1 MSFYQS
7 TRAILMDNGEEEDK
21 QHQREMR
28 LITVLVSI
36 LSCIS
41 MVIGLVVLA
50 LGLVILSEEAGVISY
65 LSGCN
70 MTFGVAMFLA
80 GLFEI
85 VCACTRRATGC
96 MIFMFDMFAVL
107 SIIAAIVDIDT
118 MRRWLQY
125 PDGSQL
131 PLPVAIEYTCLL
143 LAAIGWVIK
152 AVCTWVLWMKSPFS
166 AAWMPALL

>member
-1 MSFYQS
+1 
-7 TRAILMDNGEEEDK
+7 
-21 QHQREMR
+21 
-28 LITVLVSI
+28 
-36 LSCIS
+36 
-41 MVIGLVVLA
+41 
-50 LGLVILSEEAGVISY
+50 
-65 LSGCN
+65 
-70 MTFGVAMFLA
+70 MFLA

-85 VCACTRRATGC
+85 VCACTRRVTGC

-143 LAAIGWVIK
+143 LAAIGFCLTAGSCVL
-152 AVCTWVLWMKSPFS
+152 VCRISQEQER
-166 AAWMPALL
+166 LLFEDTYGLGTDK